1 MRGLHLAADRVRRTM
16 EIAPI
21 TQQLDDLL
29 QRVEAL
35 RGYL

>member
-1 MRGLHLAADRVRRTM
+1 MRRLPLAVERVRRTM

-21 TQQLDDLL
+21 TQQLDDLQ